1 MRVQSFKRTIL
12 VVILSVISNSGC
24 WSPTSRKMLVARV
37 GGDIYLPHLE
47 GVSWGSDEPVD
58 CELASQQNGG
68 FSSPFSLTP
77 SPAPDDVLLC
87 GNKTL
92 TAWSVTSLR
101 PDIKTEIYRVSEKRS
116 VDFRNS
122 GHGRGVRDS
131 HRYWDCRLTSDH
143 IDCE

>member
-1 MRVQSFKRTIL
+1 MRHNFLALLLTA
-12 VVILSVISNSGC
+12 ILSVVSNSGC
-24 WSPTSRKMLVARV
+24 MSHTSHQMLVARV
-37 GGDIYLPHLE
+37 EGDIYLPRLW
-47 GVSWGSDEPVD
+47 GVSWSSEEPVD

-68 FSSPFSLTP
+68 FTSPFNLIPT
-77 SPAPDDVLLC
+77 PAPDDVLLC

-101 PDIKTEIYRVSEKRS
+101 PDIKAEIYRVSEKQR

-122 GHGRGVRDS
+122 GHSRGVRDS
-131 HRYWDCRLTSDH
+131 HRYWDCRFASDH